1 MGTQLLT
8 GLVKEEE
15 AGALIET
22 NESKR
27 FDLVQATI
35 KDAFEPVDDQECLKK
50 YSRNFRGSLRQ
61 LSILLVKEL
70 KF

>member
-1 MGTQLLT
+1 MGTKLLT

-35 KDAFEPVDDQECLKK
+35 KDAFEPVDDQECLKNTAET
-50 YSRNFRGSLRQ
+50 SEDPLDNCQFCW
-61 LSILLVKEL
+61 
-70 KF
+70 